1 MSVRGGGNSW
11 STEAKGFRGMLRL
24 GMIKAG
30 MNIGFAKCVNRLRSR
45 GRVGRSL
52 LWLLVGLWVFGVSGC
67 RRSKSPEYTMFARQ
81 FGEFQCR
88 ADLGYLEDKVDFLV
102 ISKWRDP
109 KKQRAVSIVAS
120 ERGGRDVVVEGR
132 LLVGTKV
139 RNLVGSR
146 RLFEVVEGEL
156 VGEKELTCAWEGVN
170 EYLWE
175 SEQEWSRQGLMDFLE
190 RSETARR

>member
-1 MSVRGGGNSW
+1 
-11 STEAKGFRGMLRL
+11 MLRL
-24 GMIKAG
+24 GMIKVG
-30 MNIGFAKCVNRLRSR
+30 VNIGFAKCVNRLRAR
-45 GRVGRSL
+45 GRVGRL
-52 LWLLVGLWVFGVSGC
+52 FLWLLVGLWVFGVSGC
-67 RRSKSPEYTMFARQ
+67 RRSKSPEYTVFARQ

-109 KKQRAVSIVAS
+109 KKQRAVSIIAS
-120 ERGGRDVVVEGR
+120 ERGGRNVVVEGR

-139 RNLVGSR
+139 RNLVESR

-156 VGEKELTCAWEGVN
+156 VGENALTCGWEGVK

-175 SEQEWSRQGLMDFLE
+175 SEHEWSRQGLMAFLE
-190 RSETARR
+190 RRERVPE